1 MPNHRVD
8 AASLS
13 LEVKLM
19 PKVAYTDAALTVWQ
33 GKDALQFIDG
43 LSTNKTVDMIKG
55 DIRQTVFTSSKAK
68 IIDLATVFHM
78 GEFLAVLT
86 HKSQLESLLKH
97 ITPRILD
104 QDVSIADVSSRNI
117 FGIEY
122 GCSNSKVGYYESHGG
137 ETYGYVDQQ
146 YTIIVASLDTG
157 AVFDTELKPFHEWR
171 IENQIPW
178 NGYEISNKYHPLSAG
193 LENLVHPQKGCY
205 IGQEILVRMTSR
217 GKQGKKLV
225 KIDNGDVEH
234 KSITTNGEHQS
245 LAIVRDVNQ

>member
-1 MPNHRVD
+1 
-8 AASLS
+8 
-13 LEVKLM
+13 M
-19 PKVAYTDAALTVWQ
+19 PKVAYVDASLTVWQ

-43 LSTNKTVDMIKG
+43 LSTNKTIDMVKG

-104 QDVSIADVSSRNI
+104 QNVSIVDVSSRNT

-122 GCSNSKVGYYESHGG
+122 DCSNSKVGTFESIGG
-137 ETYGYVDQQ
+137 ETYGYIDQQ
-146 YTIIVASLDTG
+146 YSIIVASLDSG
-157 AVFDTELKPFHEWR
+157 IEFETELKPFHEWR
-171 IENQIPW
+171 IENLVPW
-178 NGYEISNKYHPLSAG
+178 NGHEISNKYHPLSAG

-205 IGQEILVRMTSR
+205 IGQEVLVRMTSR

-225 KIDNGDVEH
+225 KIDNGAVAE
-234 KSITTNGEHQS
+234 KFITTNGEHQS
-245 LAIVRDVNQ
+245 LAIVREVNQ

>member
-1 MPNHRVD
+1 
-8 AASLS
+8 
-13 LEVKLM
+13 M
-19 PKVAYTDAALTVWQ
+19 PKVAYADAALTVWQ

-104 QDVSIADVSSRNI
+104 QDVSIVDVSSRNT

-122 GCSNSKVGYYESHGG
+122 ACSNSKVGHFESRGG
-137 ETYGYVDQQ
+137 ETYGYVDQE
-146 YTIIVASLDTG
+146 YSIIVASLDTG
-157 AVFDTELKPFHEWR
+157 VVFETELKPFHEWR
-171 IENQIPW
+171 IDNLIAW
-178 NGYEISNKYHPLSAG
+178 NGHEISNKYHPLSAG
-193 LENLVHPQKGCY
+193 LEKLVHPQKGCY
-205 IGQEILVRMTSR
+205 IGQEVLVRMTSR
-217 GKQGKKLV
+217 GKQGKKLI
-225 KIDNGDVEH
+225 KIDNGAVAE
-234 KSITTNGEHQS
+234 KFITTNGERHS
-245 LAIVRDVNQ
+245 LAIVREVNQ